1 MDVKTVRALVEREI
15 VTVALDNIDS
25 TNAEAKRIAPRLYE
39 AGDLVPRLI
48 VAKEQSAGRGRMGR
62 SFLSRA
68 NRGIFMSLVYF
79 TDKPLADVVSITTAA
94 AAIVA
99 VAIEKVTHKSMR
111 IKWVNDIYNDKGKV
125 CGILTE
131 TVPVS
136 KDTVA
141 VVVGI
146 GINIG
151 ADEFPDEL
159 RDIASSIGDIEGKEE
174 LLVAEIVGGL
184 LKHSDIP
191 EDNSYMS
198 EYRKRFMLNG
208 MDVNVLRDG
217 EVVGSGRVLGVDD
230 RGGLL
235 LMPDGESEP
244 VSVHSGEVSV
254 RAKR

>member
-1 MDVKTVRALVEREI
+1 MDVKEISALLEEKVIAVEFDI
-15 VTVALDNIDS
+15 IDS
-25 TNAEAKRIAPRLYE
+25 TNTEAKRISRELCE
-39 AGDLVPRLI
+39 KGDLVPRLI
-48 VAKEQSAGRGRMGR
+48 IAREQSAGRGRLGR

-68 NRGIFMSLVYF
+68 DRGIFMSLMYF
-79 TDKPLADVVSITTAA
+79 TNDPLAGVVSVTTAA

-125 CGILTE
+125 CGILAE

-136 KDTVA
+136 WDTVA

-151 ADEFPDEL
+151 EDEFPDEL

-174 LLVAEIVGGL
+174 LLVAEIVGEL
-184 LKHSDIP
+184 LKHSRAP
-191 EDNSYMS
+191 EDKSYMAK
-198 EYRKRFMLNG
+198 YRERFMLK
-208 MDVNVLRDG
+208 DVEVNILRDG
-217 EVVGSGRVLGVDD
+217 EIVGSGRVLGVDD
-230 RGGLL
+230 DGGLL
-235 LMPDGESEP
+235 LMPDGKSEP
-244 VSVHSGEVSV
+244 IVVYSGEVSV

>member
-1 MDVKTVRALVEREI
+1 
-15 VTVALDNIDS
+15 
-25 TNAEAKRIAPRLYE
+25 
-39 AGDLVPRLI
+39 
-48 VAKEQSAGRGRMGR
+48 
-62 SFLSRA
+62 
-68 NRGIFMSLVYF
+68 MSLVYF

-94 AAIVA
+94 AAKVA